1 MKTPKPKQRELIYSI
16 VSIDIEDLID
26 WTREDFIDYLATDI
40 DEYLNMN
47 IDYRII
53 RASGR
58 TITLRVS
65 GEPYPEDS

>member
-1 MKTPKPKQRELIYSI
+1 MSDYQNETKIVRAI
-16 VSIDIEDLID
+16 VSIDIEDIID
-26 WTREDFIDYLATDI
+26 WTREDFIDHLATDI

-47 IDYRII
+47 IDYEII

-65 GEPYPEDS
+65 GEPYGEE